1 MSDRADALLMHIRSL
16 PFHSKMFF
24 LSFIFLMFFFQ
35 QFPVRGQCQ
44 HVGKQS
50 CTMKPFLTSKSIQR
64 GLLSLLKAGARV
76 KTSKYKS
83 SASMEEKQ
91 LIQLFFFFFFF
102 LLLVVSLCERE
113 TGKTVR
119 PESEMWLTQS
129 DRMIILSPMKPH
141 LYQSRPPWARRPA
154 NSPRGRPTVKRET
167 LDSRWQ
173 RYETRIRAVGR
184 AFTVMI
190 G

>member
-1 MSDRADALLMHIRSL
+1 MPTRGKTKLHNETLSHKQKHSAWAFVTFKSGGKGENFKVQIKCLNGRKTINTAL
-16 PFHSKMFF
+16 
-24 LSFIFLMFFFQ
+24 
-35 QFPVRGQCQ
+35 
-44 HVGKQS
+44 
-50 CTMKPFLTSKSIQR
+50 
-64 GLLSLLKAGARV
+64 
-76 KTSKYKS
+76 
-83 SASMEEKQ
+83 
-91 LIQLFFFFFFF
+91 FF
-102 LLLVVSLCERE
+102 LLFFLVVSLCERE